1 MLNVAIDKF
10 ERFFEVEGASFIV
23 ASIFFSSYNDLGTL
37 IINKDNNLSIF
48 LDRNKTRQTRQDG
61 LDLLMLSNF
70 ERYVKDFS
78 SFLSCASMQ
87 LDEILVKDEYSSSDL
102 RNFFAVILSFFK
114 YYRKTEFFYTDLAFS
129 VQSPSVLLLSNLSS
143 LGKIKT
149 EGRVF
154 LNSFFLGTES
164 YMEKLLRKLSFKTGI
179 LVDDLKKCSFFDV
192 INLNFESKVNSNQN
206 YLLISNN
213 KKKFWLLDDIEI
225 KLTLKLPL
233 NIIRG
238 QVANGGVVKGL
249 AFVIEPNYNNFDN
262 IIKTIQ
268 DMGKGDVLVSES
280 TSPELSLAIGK
291 ASAIVTNQGGMGSH
305 AAILSRELKI
315 PCIVGTGNA
324 TKIIHSG
331 DMLLV
336 DANKGIV
343 KIL

>member
-1 MLNVAIDKF
+1 M
-10 ERFFEVEGASFIV
+10 
-23 ASIFFSSYNDLGTL
+23 
-37 IINKDNNLSIF
+37 
-48 LDRNKTRQTRQDG
+48 DRNKTRQTRQDG
-61 LDLLMLSNF
+61 LDFLMLSNF

-78 SFLSCASMQ
+78 SFLSSASMQ
-87 LDEILVKDEYSSSDL
+87 LDEILVKDQYYSSDL
-102 RNFFAVILSFFK
+102 RNFFAVIFSFFE

-129 VQSPSVLLLSNLSS
+129 VQPPSALLLSNLSS

-149 EGRVF
+149 DGRVF

-164 YMEKLLRKLSFKTGI
+164 YMEKLLRKLSLKAGV
-179 LVDDLKKCSFFDV
+179 LVDDLKKCSFFDI
-192 INLNFESKVNSNQN
+192 INLNFESKVDFSQN

-213 KKKFWLLDDIEI
+213 KRIWLLDDVEI
-225 KLTLKLPL
+225 KAILKSPS

-238 QVANGGVVKGL
+238 QVANGGIVKGL
-249 AFVIEPNYNNFDN
+249 AFVIEPNYDNFDN
-262 IIKTIQ
+262 IIKTIK
-268 DMGKGDVLVSES
+268 DMGKGDILVSES
-280 TSPELSLAIGK
+280 TSPELSLAVSK
-291 ASAIVTNQGGMGSH
+291 AAAIITNQGGVGSH
-305 AAILSRELKI
+305 AAIISRELKI